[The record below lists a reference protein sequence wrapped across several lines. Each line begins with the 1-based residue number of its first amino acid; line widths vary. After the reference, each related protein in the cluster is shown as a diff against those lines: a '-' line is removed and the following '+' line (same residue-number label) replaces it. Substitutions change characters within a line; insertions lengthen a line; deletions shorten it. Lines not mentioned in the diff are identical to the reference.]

1 MIALHRRPYAVFAF
15 TIAEG
20 KIVQID
26 AVADPDRVAR
36 LAAPVL
42 ASA

>member
-1 MIALHRRPYAVFAF
+1 VFAF

-20 KIVQID
+20 KIVQIH

-36 LAAPVL
+36 LAAAVL
-42 ASA
+42 AGG